1 MDWDNLARLRPH
13 DEVKFV
19 LKDRADYE
27 FARDVISRY
36 DLARRAG
43 AIHVSP
49 VHGVL
54 DPKSLSEW
62 VLADSLPVRVQLQ
75 LHKYI
80 WDPQM
85 RGV

>member
-1 MDWDNLARLRPH
+1 VQAVHL
-13 DEVKFV
+13 
-19 LKDRADYE
+19 
-27 FARDVISRY
+27 
-36 DLARRAG
+36 
-43 AIHVSP
+43 SP

-54 DPKSLSEW
+54 EPRVLTEW

-80 WDPQM
+80 WSPET